1 MSGNTG
7 GGGHSRHHN
16 EGRSSNSHYN
26 LKGRMNQ
33 LFVFV
38 LICSKAVPFEQCN
51 AQTARA
57 SLSYV
62 APPGIIVCG
71 LPSLILTKATGPD
84 ASEYTRTRCV
94 LRVPAT

>member
-1 MSGNTG
+1 M
-7 GGGHSRHHN
+7 
-16 EGRSSNSHYN
+16 Y
-26 LKGRMNQ
+26 Q

-38 LICSKAVPFEQCN
+38 LICSKAVPIEQCN
-51 AQTARA
+51 TYTARA

-71 LPSLILTKATGPD
+71 LTSPIVAKATGPD

-94 LRVPAT
+94 LKARGPTT